1 MEISSLAMCVGG
13 SLNAIARLMMKY
25 RDIEYTV
32 VQGIERGVWKW
43 SASVDGV
50 VIMGQAAI
58 KSEAV
63 TAAEKA
69 IDRALAPKRERLVPP
84 RRAD

>member
-1 MEISSLAMCVGG
+1 
-13 SLNAIARLMMKY
+13 MMKY

-43 SASVDGV
+43 SASVAGV
-50 VIMGQAAI
+50 VIMGQAPI

-69 IDRALAPKRERLVPP
+69 IDRALAAKRERLVPP